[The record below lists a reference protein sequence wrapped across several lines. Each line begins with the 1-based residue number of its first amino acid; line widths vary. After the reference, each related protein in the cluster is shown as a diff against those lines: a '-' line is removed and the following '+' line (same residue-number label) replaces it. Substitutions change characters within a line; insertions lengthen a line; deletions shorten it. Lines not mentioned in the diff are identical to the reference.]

1 MEVVEIGGDSGR
13 EESSGGAAVLA
24 VDCAG
29 ADEVT
34 VDAEAKEAAVED
46 ETTVVVDV
54 SDAVS
59 EVLLESP
66 PVNDL
71 PQ

>member
-1 MEVVEIGGDSGR
+1 MEFDGDSGR
-13 EESSGGAAVLA
+13 EEPSSGAAVLA

-34 VDAEAKEAAVED
+34 VDVEAEEAAVEE